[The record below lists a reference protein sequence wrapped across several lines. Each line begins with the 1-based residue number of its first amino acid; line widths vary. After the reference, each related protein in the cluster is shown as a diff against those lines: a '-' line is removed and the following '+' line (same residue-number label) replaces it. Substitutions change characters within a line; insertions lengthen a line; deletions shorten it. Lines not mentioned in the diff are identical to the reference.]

1 MSFLEGFDTT
11 NKTVEEAIRLF
22 KETYGSA
29 MTPLKA
35 STIINGENI
44 KINDNNQ
51 LIDDCEYDD
60 PNFAQKEK
68 WITKKLYPYQ
78 KKALFK
84 ILEFEKNGF
93 FEKNGKRIITNA
105 CFLKIACGSG
115 KSLIFEILAMFYRD
129 VPQHPIII
137 SVDGSNV
144 PVKFGSFLAALNDC

>member
-84 ILEFEKNGF
+84 ILEFDKYSPDSIKSINEI
-93 FEKNGKRIITNA
+93 KRFYSRRFCKKCFS
-105 CFLKIACGSG
+105 CFL
-115 KSLIFEILAMFYRD
+115 LWIFCHQLNSR
-129 VPQHPIII
+129 H
-137 SVDGSNV
+137 
-144 PVKFGSFLAALNDC
+144 SFK